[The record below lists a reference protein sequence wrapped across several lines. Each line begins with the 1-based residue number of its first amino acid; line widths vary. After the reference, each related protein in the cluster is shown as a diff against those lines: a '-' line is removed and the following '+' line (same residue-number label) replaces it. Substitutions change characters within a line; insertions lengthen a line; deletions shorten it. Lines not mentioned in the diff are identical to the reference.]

1 MRVVLHKTSTE
12 DRVKSLVKKL
22 EVLRLRP
29 IDRPTFSDGS
39 PMEAALPPD
48 LTIITDE
55 ELGELYTQFCAMA
68 QWVGFQY
75 AVAQRTRAQ
84 LEILAKRVRSRSYL
98 SQHGNREEKAA
109 RSDIDPV
116 VVSSED
122 ELQVAADIEGLTYPV
137 LNAYLIGKEATS
149 REITRRQGVD
159 WGRGNM
165 GNSSIPR
172 VPSTS
177 GGWQRR

>member
-1 MRVVLHKTSTE
+1 MRVILHRTPVDE
-12 DRVKSLVKKL
+12 RVANLVRKL
-22 EVLRLRP
+22 EGLRLRP
-29 IDRPTFSDGS
+29 IDRPVYADGS
-39 PMEAALPPD
+39 YLNATLPPD
-48 LTIITDE
+48 LTILTDE
-55 ELGELYTQFCAMA
+55 ALGALYTEFCAMA

-84 LEILAKRVRSRSYL
+84 LEVNTKRVRSRSYL

-116 VVSSED
+116 VVAAED
-122 ELQVAADIEGLTYPV
+122 ELMVAQDIEGLSYPI

-172 VPSTS
+172 ASS
-177 GGWQRR
+177 SAKGWQR